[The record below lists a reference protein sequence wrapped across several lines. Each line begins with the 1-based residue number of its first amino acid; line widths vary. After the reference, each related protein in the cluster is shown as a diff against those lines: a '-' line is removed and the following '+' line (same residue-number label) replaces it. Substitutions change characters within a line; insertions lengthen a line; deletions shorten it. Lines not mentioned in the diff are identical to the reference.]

1 MGGLVHT
8 RKGANQKD
16 LVRGK
21 TKLILKNASIR
32 DWARPERTKDFE
44 FFSEACEA
52 EKGGLTG
59 WRISR
64 KVVLVP

>member
-1 MGGLVHT
+1 MHT

-21 TKLILKNASIR
+21 TKLILKMQVSGTGHVPN
-32 DWARPERTKDFE
+32 EQKTFDF
-44 FFSEACEA
+44 FFEACEA

-59 WRISR
+59 RRISR